1 MSMMLGLIISQFAI
15 CGDRKL
21 AVLLKPLACAMLAA
35 AGTAA
40 VVVTQACDI
49 DAALGPYIGTAGV
62 AAVSYLLTYWI
73 PNKK

>member
-1 MSMMLGLIISQFAI
+1 MIATLGVAAAKYFGPRAL
-15 CGDRKL
+15 K
-21 AVLLKPLACAMLAA
+21 AVAAGLSGA

>member
-1 MSMMLGLIISQFAI
+1 MKMIATLGFAAARYL
-15 CGDRKL
+15 GPRAFK
-21 AVLLKPLACAMLAA
+21 AVAAGLSGA

-62 AAVSYLLTYWI
+62 ALVSYLITYWT